1 MLNTIS
7 FVALGAIAIAYAGA
21 TNHIDQTF
29 ETMPA
34 PSIVS
39 FDASPNHSVQD
50 FVSGLPQTVQDPL
63 CGAKAQIATTLSED
77 FAESVLTVVRGDN
90 GQMHE
95 VWTSDLM
102 GTWTL
107 LDVTDGDLAC
117 IVQSG
122 YGWTA
127 GMTARDIVK
136 PDPASS

>member
-1 MLNTIS
+1 MLNSIS
-7 FVALGAIAIAYAGA
+7 LIALGAVAIVYAGA
-21 TNHIDQTF
+21 TEQTGQHF
-29 ETMPA
+29 ENQPA
-34 PSIVS
+34 PSVVS

-50 FVSGLPQTVQDPL
+50 FVASLPQTVQDPL
-63 CGAKAQIATTLSED
+63 CGTKEQIASTLSDD
-77 FAESVLTVVRGDN
+77 FAESVLTVVRSDN

-107 LDVTDGDLAC
+107 LDVTDRDLAC

-122 YGWTA
+122 YGWTD

-136 PDPASS
+136 PIPPSS